1 MNTFEKYRPALTETN
16 KRFRLPAVKANWH
29 LYVAVILLLVIAVFL
44 SFSVTKSRLDKID
57 QQYAYAEDVV
67 RKSMQDR
74 DRLIET
80 GLKEIASVETL
91 DEKVI
96 SQFKK
101 DFKYQLDIK
110 PFTKKDAFNEYNKGL
125 ENHKEI
131 KKSLLKSKY
140 YGMRKED
147 VPEYSEDAV
156 MYRILLDEAEKAPPA
171 KASEYLKMALSK
183 ANKVAGDANSQ
194 RYNAE
199 QWLKQVRKAVDEKK
213 AQKAR
218 LDERQREIDLKRQ
231 ELELKRQERQIQAQG
246 TEKPASAGEPEV
258 VKPQPKAKPVQKPV
272 YTQPKPKPV
281 SRPATQPKPADNMPE
296 W

>member
-16 KRFRLPAVKANWH
+16 KRFRLPAVKVNWY
-29 LYVAVILLLVIAVFL
+29 LYVAVILVLVIAVFF

-91 DEKVI
+91 DEKLAEKI
-96 SQFKK
+96 KK
-101 DFKYQLDIK
+101 DFKYQVDIK
-110 PFTKKDAFNEYNKGL
+110 PFTKLDALNEYDDEIEGYKKL
-125 ENHKEI
+125 KEKLI
-131 KKSLLKSKY
+131 NSKY
-140 YGMRKED
+140 YGMKKED
-147 VPEYSEDAV
+147 IPEYSEEATE
-156 MYRILLDEAEKAPPA
+156 YRVLLDMKAPPT
-171 KASEYLKMALSK
+171 KASDYLRLALNK

-194 RYNAE
+194 RYNAA
-199 QWLKQVRKAVDEKK
+199 QWLEQIKKIVAEKK
-213 AQKAR
+213 AQKAS

-231 ELELKRQERQIQAQG
+231 ELELKRQERQIQSQG

-258 VKPQPKAKPVQKPV
+258 AKPQPKAKPVQKPV
-272 YTQPKPKPV
+272 YARPNPV
-281 SRPATQPKPADNMPE
+281 STRPAAQPKPADNMPE